1 MNFEVFFRASSYAMV
16 AGGVLTLLLAGG
28 LGATLAAAFGAML
41 VLAWRG
47 EGTRWQLSE
56 RGGMFVVLLAL
67 PLFYLDWKYQASSR
81 GAAEQVYAGVT
92 ALVHFT
98 LLLSAIKLF
107 QVKAD
112 RDWLFLYLIS
122 FFEVLLAAGLSLDPS
137 FLFGLGIYVFCALLA
152 VVSFEL
158 KKSRRLAPEGE
169 SRLLIA
175 NDPKLF
181 RRRAGAP
188 QSGGARVLRRL
199 PAAALCLFVLIFALA
214 LPIFLVTPRAA
225 QGAWAMRGGVA
236 STGFVGFSDQV
247 RLGEIGRL
255 QESDRLVMRVRVEGP
270 GAAGSHGL
278 RWRGVALDRF
288 DGQSWSQSP
297 EVTRVF
303 LPSERGLYKLGT
315 TEDLGRLTTQTFFV
329 EPIDTAALFAAPR
342 AVAVQGSLDYVRQ
355 DTEGGVSSRPHPLE
369 RITYRVYSDT
379 FEPSPERLRAD
390 RRGNLEGLTPNLRQP
405 VETYLQFPDDL
416 DTRIASL
423 AFLVVDEARARNRYD
438 MAKAVEAHLSRNLYG
453 GDYRYSLDR
462 RVGGRDPLADFLFNV
477 RAGHCEYF
485 STAMAVMLRTLNIP
499 ARVVNGFQ
507 AGEYNE
513 AAGAYFVRQADA
525 HSWVEVYFPE
535 TDSWVTFDPTP
546 VVGRPGGGSAQGLSA
561 QLRRYGEALELFW
574 IQWVVAYDKQDQ
586 NTLAQSLRGQIA
598 ALTETATA
606 AADGLLAGLSGW
618 SESPSRG
625 GIPTAIA
632 MPSALLAPGA
642 VLAGLAGVWVW
653 RRGRRRRIGPQ
664 PRGEGAT
671 AVVVVEFYE
680 RMARALA
687 ARGLRRRADETPLE
701 FAAGSGS
708 PEVLTLTEAYN
719 RVRFGGRGL
728 NDQERVEVEQFLK
741 RIEDENRS

>member
-1 MNFEVFFRASSYAMV
+1 MSFDVFFRTSSYAMV
-16 AGGVLTLLLAGG
+16 ASGVLALLLAGG
-28 LGATLAAAFGAML
+28 VGAWLASGFAV
-41 VLAWRG
+41 VLALSWCA
-47 EGTRWQLSE
+47 EGSRWQLSE
-56 RGGMFVVLLAL
+56 RGGMYVVLLTL
-67 PLFYLDWKYQASSR
+67 PLFYLDWKYQAAGSE
-81 GAAEQVYAGVT
+81 AATQLYAGVA

-122 FFEVLLAAGLSLDPS
+122 FFEVLLAAGLSLGPS
-137 FLFGLGIYVFCALLA
+137 FLLGLGVYVFCALLA

-158 KKSRRLAPEGE
+158 RKARRLAPEGE

-181 RRRAGAP
+181 HRRGAHA
-188 QSGGARVLRRL
+188 STGGARALRRL
-199 PAAALCLFVLIFALA
+199 PVAALCLFVLIFALA

-225 QGAWAMRGGVA
+225 QGAWAMRGGET
-236 STGFVGFSDQV
+236 STGFVGFSDRV

-270 GAAGSHGL
+270 GATGAHGL

-288 DGQSWSQSP
+288 DGQGWSQSRG
-297 EVTRVF
+297 VTRTF
-303 LPSERGLYKLGT
+303 LPTERGLYKLGT
-315 TEDLGRLTTQTFFV
+315 TEDLGRLTTQTFYV

-355 DTEGGVSSRPHPLE
+355 DTEGGITSRPHPLE
-369 RITYRVYSDT
+369 RVTYRVYSDT
-379 FEPSPERLRAD
+379 FEPAPERLRAD
-390 RRGNLEGLTPNLRQP
+390 RRGNLEGLTANLRQP
-405 VETYLQFPDDL
+405 IETYLQFPDDL
-416 DTRIASL
+416 DMRVASL
-423 AFLVVDEARARNRYD
+423 AVLVVGEARARNRYD
-438 MAKAVEAHLSRNLYG
+438 MAKAVEAHLARNLYG
-453 GDYRYSLDR
+453 GQYRYTLDR
-462 RVGGRDPLADFLFNV
+462 RAGGRDPLADFLFNV

-546 VVGRPGGGSAQGLSA
+546 VVGRPNAGAGQGMSAR
-561 QLRRYGEALELFW
+561 LRRYGEALELFW

-586 NTLAQSLRGQIA
+586 NTLAQTLRGQVVS
-598 ALTETATA
+598 LGA
-606 AADGLLAGLSGW
+606 AADRLIADLSGRWDNGRGGSQSPITPPPAVLLASGVLIM
-618 SESPSRG
+618 G
-625 GIPTAIA
+625 VA
-632 MPSALLAPGA
+632 GA
-642 VLAGLAGVWVW
+642 WFW
-653 RRGRRRRIGPQ
+653 RRRGRW
-664 PRGEGAT
+664 PRPVAKGGAQT
-671 AVVVVEFYE
+671 VAQSAVVEFYE
-680 RMARALA
+680 RMTRALA
-687 ARGLRRRADETPLE
+687 SRGVRRRDDETPLE
-701 FAAGSGS
+701 FAAGFGS

-728 NDQERVEVEQFLK
+728 GDGERAEVEEFLK
-741 RIEDENRS
+741 RIEADGLA

>member
-1 MNFEVFFRASSYAMV
+1 MV
-16 AGGVLTLLLAGG
+16 AGGVLALALAGG
-28 LGATLAAAFGAML
+28 VGAPLGVGFAA
-41 VLAWRG
+41 VLALSWAA

-56 RGGMFVVLLAL
+56 RGGMFVVLLTL
-67 PLFYLDWKYQASSR
+67 PLFYLDWRYQAASR
-81 GAAEQVYAGVT
+81 GPAAQVYAGVA

-122 FFEVLLAAGLSLDPS
+122 FFEVLLAAGLSLGPS
-137 FLFGLGIYVFCALLA
+137 FLFGLGFYVFCSLLA

-158 KKSRRLAPEGE
+158 RKARRLAPEGAY
-169 SRLLIA
+169 RLLIA
-175 NDPKLF
+175 NDPKFF
-181 RRRAGAP
+181 RRRTGRGAAGGERA
-188 QSGGARVLRRL
+188 LRRL
-199 PAAALCLFVLIFALA
+199 PVAALCLFGLIFALA

-225 QGAWAMRGGVA
+225 QGAWAMRGGET

-270 GAAGSHGL
+270 GAAGSQGL

-288 DGQSWSQSP
+288 DGQGWSQSR
-297 EVTRVF
+297 EVTRSF
-303 LPSERGLYKLGT
+303 APLERGLYKLGM
-315 TEDLGRLTTQTFFV
+315 TEDIGRLTTQTFFV

-342 AVAVQGSLDYVRQ
+342 ALAVQGALDYVRQ
-355 DTEGGVSSRPHPLE
+355 DTEGGIISRPHPQE

-405 VETYLQFPDDL
+405 VEAYLQFPDEL
-416 DTRIASL
+416 DTRVASL
-423 AFLVVDEARARNRYD
+423 AVLVVNEARARNRYD

-453 GDYRYSLDR
+453 GGYRYTLDR
-462 RVGGRDPLADFLFNV
+462 RVGGADPLADFLFNV

-535 TDSWVTFDPTP
+535 TDTWVTFDPTP
-546 VVGRPGGGSAQGLSA
+546 VAGRPDGGGGRGVVAR
-561 QLRRYGEALELFW
+561 LRRYGEALELFW

-586 NTLAQSLRGQIA
+586 NTLAQNLRGQIA
-598 ALTETATA
+598 TLGEGGVG
-606 AADGLLAGLSGW
+606 AADRLLAALSGW
-618 SESPSRG
+618 WEAPRRG
-625 GIPTAIA
+625 GWPAA
-632 MPSALLAPGA
+632 FAAPPLLLGPG
-642 VLAGLAGVWVW
+642 VLLAGLAGVWAW
-653 RRGRRRRIGPQ
+653 RRRGRWPWLATKG
-664 PRGEGAT
+664 RGGEAT
-671 AVVVVEFYE
+671 GVAVVEFYE

-687 ARGLRRRADETPLE
+687 ARGALRREDETPLE
-701 FAAGSGS
+701 FAARFGS

-728 NDQERVEVEQFLK
+728 GERERTEVEEYLR
-741 RIEDENRS
+741 RIEGGLQD

>member
-16 AGGVLTLLLAGG
+16 AGGVLALLLAGG
-28 LGATLAAAFGAML
+28 IGAALAAVSGAAL
-41 VLAWRG
+41 VLAWRA

-81 GAAEQVYAGVT
+81 GGAEQVYAGVA
-92 ALVHFT
+92 ALAHFT

-122 FFEVLLAAGLSLDPS
+122 FFEVLLAAGLSLGPS
-137 FLFGLGIYVFCALLA
+137 FLFGLGVYVFCALLA
-152 VVSFEL
+152 VVSFEV
-158 KKSRRLAPEGE
+158 KKARRHAPEGE

-181 RRRAGAP
+181 GRRAGAP
-188 QSGGARVLRRL
+188 PSSGARALRRL
-199 PAAALCLFVLIFALA
+199 PAAALCLFGLIFALA
-214 LPIFLVTPRAA
+214 LPIFLVTPRGA
-225 QGAWAMRGGVA
+225 QGAWAMRGGAA
-236 STGFVGFSDQV
+236 STGFVGFSDHV

-270 GAAGSHGL
+270 GAAGPLGL

-288 DGQSWSQSP
+288 DGEGWSQSP
-297 EVTRVF
+297 ELRRVF

-355 DTEGGVSSRPHPLE
+355 DTEGGLSSRPHPLE

-379 FEPSPERLRAD
+379 FEPAPERLRAD

-416 DTRIASL
+416 DTRVASL
-423 AFLVVDEARARNRYD
+423 AVLVVNEARARNRYD

-453 GDYRYSLDR
+453 GGYRYSLDR
-462 RVGGRDPLADFLFNV
+462 RAAGPDPLADFLFNV

-546 VVGRPGGGSAQGLSA
+546 VVGRPGGGGGQGLSA
-561 QLRRYGEALELFW
+561 RLRRYGEALELFW

-598 ALTETATA
+598 TLTESATG
-606 AADGLLAGLSGW
+606 AADRLLAGLSARWG
-618 SESPSRG
+618 SPG
-625 GIPTAIA
+625 GGGHPAAFATPAT
-632 MPSALLAPGA
+632 LLAPGA
-642 VLAGLAGVWVW
+642 LLAGLAGVWVW
-653 RRGRRRRIGPQ
+653 RRGRRPRFGPGA
-664 PRGEGAT
+664 RGEGAT
-671 AVVVVEFYE
+671 AVAVIEFYA
-680 RMARALA
+680 RMTRALA
-687 ARGLRRRADETPLE
+687 ARGVRRRDDETPLE
-701 FAAGSGS
+701 FAAGYGS
-708 PEVLTLTEAYN
+708 PEVMTLTEAYN

-728 NDQERVEVEQFLK
+728 EDKERAEVEEFLR
-741 RIEDENRS
+741 RIEDESRG